1 MDKEDFPVSVSNWEK
16 TKLGWYFTEIF
27 LRGEGEREDGLL
39 SVFTALP
46 PRVKL
51 DKPRECIKKQR
62 HHFANKGLYS
72 QSYSFS
78 SSHVCT

>member
-1 MDKEDFPVSVSNWEK
+1 MEGGRQRMDKEDFPVSVSNWEK

-46 PRVKL
+46 L
-51 DKPRECIKKQR
+51 ES
-62 HHFANKGLYS
+62 N
-72 QSYSFS
+72 
-78 SSHVCT
+78 